1 MSKRIQRVNQLIKK
15 ELGQLILREVE
26 FPKDVLVTITRVET
40 ATDLN
45 RTRVFVSCL
54 PTSRTAQILLILH
67 HQIHILQHT
76 LNRRLRMK
84 FIPRIE
90 FIKEEKTREA
100 GEIEELLEGL
110 KREGK

>member
-26 FPKDVLVTITRVET
+26 FPRNVLVTITRVET

-45 RTRVFVSCL
+45 RTRVFISCL
-54 PTSRTAQILLILH
+54 PTTQTAQILSILH
-67 HQIHILQHT
+67 YQIHNLQYI
-76 LNRRLRMK
+76 LNRRLKMK

-90 FIKEEKTREA
+90 FIEEEKTREA

-110 KREGK
+110 KKAEK

>member
-40 ATDLN
+40 AADLN
-45 RTRVFVSCL
+45 RSRVFISCL
-54 PTSRTAQILLILH
+54 PANQITQVLSILN
-67 HQIHILQHT
+67 HQIYNLQYM
-76 LNRRLRMK
+76 LNRRLKMK

-90 FIKEEKTREA
+90 FVEEEKTKEA

-110 KREGK
+110 KK